1 MIEHV
6 KIEKLNGKYDYDL
19 TFNRDINIIT
29 GRNGAGKTTLMK
41 LLWAAVSGNLSRL
54 TRDKELYYI
63 DFEMKIF
70 DDENIFSFEKSAFRF
85 GQQRIK
91 SLFFPTFR
99 RIEGGFGAILGKLW
113 YEIHLA
119 DNRRILDEEYH
130 LHDKKY
136 VFTHKIICAVGTS
149 DIAALIKSKYA
160 DISAQIRDLE
170 EVQNKFT
177 TDLIHNRNG
186 SDADAI
192 FGKIDD
198 KINETNEKKNTLL
211 NPFTVL
217 GELVAQFLDKEKTL
231 SYEELISIVDSEQ
244 LSSGE
249 KQMLSLL
256 SYCIFYENAIIF
268 IDEPELS
275 LHVDWQRLF
284 VPTLLKLNT
293 SNQYFMATHS
303 PFIYSR
309 YPDKEINLDENRG
322 GE

>member
-41 LLWAAVSGNLSRL
+41 LLWAVVSGNLDNFKDELNYININIKFSDNVKIYNF
-54 TRDKELYYI
+54 TYSDK
-63 DFEMKIF
+63 DS
-70 DDENIFSFEKSAFRF
+70 SFFAFRSF
-85 GQQRIK
+85 
-91 SLFFPTFR
+91 FFPTFR
-99 RIEGGFGAILGKLW
+99 RIEGGFNTFFEKIWTNIRNKDLHRNFFHKVIL
-113 YEIHLA
+113 
-119 DNRRILDEEYH
+119 
-130 LHDKKY
+130 
-136 VFTHKIICAVGTS
+136 AVGTS
-149 DIAALIKSKYA
+149 DIVALIKSKYA

-170 EVQNKFT
+170 EAQNKFT

-192 FGKIDD
+192 FGKIDT
-198 KINETNEKKNTLL
+198 KIKETSEKKNKLL

-231 SYEELISIVDSEQ
+231 SYEELIDIIDSEQ

-249 KQMLSLL
+249 KQMLSFL

-309 YPDKEINLDENRG
+309 YPDKEIILDENRG

>member
-41 LLWAAVSGNLSRL
+41 LLWAAVSGNINKFNDELDYLNLNIKFYGDGKIHNL
-54 TRDKELYYI
+54 TRQNNI
-63 DFEMKIF
+63 IF
-70 DDENIFSFEKSAFRF
+70 KRF
-85 GQQRIK
+85 T
-91 SLFFPTFR
+91 SLFLPTFR
-99 RIEGGFGAILGKLW
+99 RIEGGF
-113 YEIHLA
+113 YEFFSSTWAEIRA
-119 DNRRILDEEYH
+119 EQYQQNYRN
-130 LHDKKY
+130 
-136 VFTHKIICAVGTS
+136 KIIFAVGTT

-170 EVQNKFT
+170 EAQNKFT

-192 FGKIDD
+192 FGKIED

-231 SYEELISIVDSEQ
+231 SYEELINVIDSDK

-249 KQMLSLL
+249 KQMLSFL